1 MPDFLKESLGFER
14 INGQHFVDVLLQMT
28 VAFLLASLVAFRPW
42 RRLLGKPK
50 ARVETAQAQVLIAVA
65 ATVVIA
71 AIADSLARAFGLVGL
86 GGFVRFRSPIK
97 DPRDAA
103 VMFLTIG
110 LGMACAV
117 GAVLMAV
124 IATFFIVAVLILF
137 DAVSTGRPPR
147 QRVTF
152 LSDDPVA
159 LLPLL
164 KAQHPTSRVLG
175 APVGGAGAPCKLVL
189 EMDVPENMDA
199 AILLAGLREKGAA
212 IREVVINED

>member
-1 MPDFLKESLGFER
+1 MNDFIKESIGFER
-14 INGQHFVDVLLQMT
+14 INGQHFIDVLVRLSI
-28 VAFLLASLVAFRPW
+28 AFLLSSLVAFRPW
-42 RRLLGKPK
+42 RRFVGKPS

-110 LGMACAV
+110 IGMACGV

-124 IATFFIVAVLILF
+124 IATFFIVGVLIVF
-137 DAVSTGRPPR
+137 DVTASGRPPR
-147 QRVTF
+147 QKVVFLTDDPGALMPLVKSAHPSSRVT
-152 LSDDPVA
+152 
-159 LLPLL
+159 
-164 KAQHPTSRVLG
+164 G
-175 APVGGAGAPCKLVL
+175 APVGGAGAPVKLVV

-199 AILLAGLREKGAA
+199 AHLLAGLRERGAA
-212 IREVVINED
+212 LREVVITDD

>member
-1 MPDFLKESLGFER
+1 MPDFLKESIGFER
-14 INGQHFVDVLLQMT
+14 INGQHFIDVLLQMG
-28 VAFLLASLVAFRPW
+28 VAFLLSSLVAFRPW
-42 RRLLGKPK
+42 RRLVGKPK

-124 IATFFIVAVLILF
+124 IATLFIVGVLILF
-137 DAVSTGRPPR
+137 DVTSTGRPPR
-147 QRVTF
+147 QKVIF
-152 LSDDPVA
+152 LSDDPGA
-159 LLPLL
+159 LLPVIR
-164 KAQHPTSRVLG
+164 ASYPSSRVLG
-175 APVGGAGAPCKLVL
+175 APVGGAGVPVKLVV
-189 EMDVPENMDA
+189 EMEVPENMDA
-199 AILLAGLREKGAA
+199 ANLLAGLRERGAA
-212 IREVVINED
+212 LREVVISDE